1 MRRYVMRLKGIS
13 VLVLALAFVSGL
25 QAQTKLDQIKKSG
38 KLVIGTSADFPP
50 YEFHVQ
56 ASGKDQIVGFD
67 IAVAKE
73 IAADLGVKL
82 EIKDMS
88 FDGLLAALQAGTIDL
103 VLAGMNPTD
112 ERKKAVDFSDVYYV
126 SKQGV
131 MVRTADKAKYATK
144 ESLKD
149 VVIGAQK
156 GAIQV
161 GLAKELKGVP
171 KADQD
176 KPNAQVKE
184 LAKVSDL
191 VLELKF
197 KKIEAI
203 AMEWAVGDA
212 YAEKNP
218 DVCMTSIVLQAD
230 GGSAVAFKKGAPEFV
245 AAVNKTLARLVQA
258 KAVDK
263 FVAQATDLIE

>member
-1 MRRYVMRLKGIS
+1 MHIRGVSI
-13 VLVLALAFVSGL
+13 LVLALAVISGA

-50 YEFHVQ
+50 YEFHHQ
-56 ASGKDQIVGFD
+56 AGGKDSIVGFD

-73 IAADLGVKL
+73 IAKDLGVKL

-88 FDGLLAALQAGTIDL
+88 FDGLLAALQAGAVDL

-112 ERKKAVDFSDVYYV
+112 ERKKSVDFSQVYYV
-126 SKQGV
+126 SQQGI
-131 MVRTADKAKYATK
+131 MIRAADKAKYATK
-144 ESLKD
+144 ESFKD
-149 VVIGAQK
+149 VMMGAQK

-161 GLAKELKGVP
+161 GLAKTLKGA
-171 KADQD
+171 KKEDLD

-184 LAKVSDL
+184 LGKVSDL

-197 KKIEAI
+197 KKIDAI

-218 DVCMTSIVLQAD
+218 DLCMTSIVLQAD

-245 AAVNKTLARLVQA
+245 AAVDKTLARLVA
-258 KAVDK
+258 SKAVDK
-263 FVAQATDLIE
+263 FVAEATDLVE